1 MAGNKEMETWRK
13 GSHKAKK
20 ESSKGSPEVWGNYH
34 NHDKNKVMLLR
45 SLGKV
50 LVATVG
56 DLSAFQELPLLAI
69 AVKAGVRVW
78 ELGIQA
84 SSTSDLSSPVD

>member
-1 MAGNKEMETWRK
+1 
-13 GSHKAKK
+13 
-20 ESSKGSPEVWGNYH
+20 
-34 NHDKNKVMLLR
+34 MLLR

-50 LVATVG
+50 LVAAVG

-78 ELGIQA
+78 ELGTQA
-84 SSTSDLSSPVD
+84 SSTSDLSSSVD